1 MVVKEVQAET
11 YWRRRTRYLGI
22 AVLLGAGSPA
32 VMMGV
37 LQLGSELGAFEGWS
51 DSVGMAAIV
60 VLLVTAALAVVCGHR
75 VWVNDRLLDKAV
87 AELGVS
93 PSFEDGL
100 DGADPEAETR
110 RLRTVCRRVWGF
122 TVGWIPLAAAIV
134 VLEVNYLPDPAED
147 RMAAVAATVVM
158 SLGGVV
164 AGLFTKEAWRR
175 RYRSVLA
182 TGWRPATVTVKVD
195 YEATNPEGEPRIFA
209 VKFPD
214 GERIRLHGLRFTS
227 RTGHRFGW
235 RPDVPVWIGGE
246 GESMVVL
253 FPRGPS
259 VPPCA
264 VPVRSLP

>member
-1 MVVKEVQAET
+1 MVVKEVPAET

-51 DSVGMAAIV
+51 DSVGMAAIL

-110 RLRTVCRRVWGF
+110 RLRTVYRRVWGF

-182 TGWRPATVTVKVD
+182 TGWRPATVTVERKDTAVPGD
-195 YEATNPEGEPRIFA
+195 EPWIYD

-214 GERIRLHGLRFTS
+214 GERNRLRGLQFTF